1 MSLVYSYYI
10 GYEEP
15 ESGIIKP
22 LGPFTCE
29 GRIKP
34 VLERSCSFASDLHNN
49 FYTIKE
55 DAVISRE
62 LRELFEYEDWKGEK
76 RVDVK
81 YLPFDELPDDDF
93 IKNGYFLIDDVQAWE
108 QGGDDSLFYNMISP
122 TVYAAMVKNE
132 LVFGKNQPEK
142 DDEGNEYTKPNASEY
157 MHYAAPQYDSK
168 EYESFIIKQVVG
180 MLCDYDF
187 CENKR
192 IVILETEG

>member
-1 MSLVYSYYI
+1 MGYYYSYYI

-15 ESGIIKP
+15 ESGLIKP
-22 LGPFTCE
+22 FGPFTYE
-29 GRIKP
+29 GKIKP
-34 VLERSCSFASDLHNN
+34 VLERSRSFASDLYES
-49 FYTIKE
+49 FYSMSE
-55 DAVISRE
+55 DRISTE

-76 RVDVK
+76 RIDVK

-93 IKNGYFLIDDVQAWE
+93 IKKGYFFIDDVQAWE

-122 TVYAAMVKNE
+122 TMYAAMVKNE
-132 LVFGKNQPEK
+132 IVFGKNQPVK

-157 MHYAAPQYDSK
+157 MYYAAPQYDSK
-168 EYESFIIKQVVG
+168 EYESFIIKQVVS